1 MRWHGNRT
9 GERWT
14 FRRVRWP
21 SMEEAED
28 YWQVTGGSAK
38 DSAFTDLKSSGAI
51 DFKGA
56 TVPDGNDAVRVYY
69 GFTDSTDADYEE
81 PVITGFLDI
90 GDAEHNG
97 ALVTGNADISGM
109 LVVLSDTGPG
119 YPVTIAAGAAAVAE
133 AERIAKALSL
143 RVSAAPS
150 SYKLGK
156 VHTFDADT
164 TWLAIVNW
172 LLDVA
177 GFSSAYTDAWGTVQM
192 QPYVEPTERTPSWT
206 FRDDETSFFKPG
218 VKTSDNR
225 ADTPN
230 VVRLWYEDDNR
241 GLFAEARNDDPRSQ
255 SSTVVRGREKLLCE
269 TVDELAGDT
278 TATMLTSLIDEAGKR
293 LRDNST
299 RIEYVD
305 VPCLFAPVQINDS
318 VELDYTAAG
327 LSTIGSVTT
336 RDVVFSRGAPTTVR
350 TRRMLRPDFNV
361 TKSGRVAWNA

>member
-1 MRWHGNRT
+1 MD
-9 GERWT
+9 
-14 FRRVRWP
+14 
-21 SMEEAED
+21 EAED

-38 DSAFTDLKSSGAI
+38 DSAFTDLKSTGSI
-51 DFKGA
+51 EYKGA

-69 GFTDSTDADYEE
+69 GFTDSTGERYEE
-81 PVITGFLDI
+81 PVITGFLDL
-90 GDAEHNG
+90 GDTQHEG
-97 ALVTGNADISGM
+97 ALVTGSADISGM

-119 YPVTIAAGAAAVAE
+119 CPLTLAAGTSAVDEAA
-133 AERIAKALSL
+133 RIAKSLHL
-143 RVSAAPS
+143 RVSSAPS

-156 VHTFDADT
+156 AHTFDVDS
-164 TWLAIVNW
+164 TWLEIVNW
-172 LLDVA
+172 LLTVA
-177 GFSSAYTDAWGTVQM
+177 DFSSAYTDAWGTVQM

-230 VVRLWYEDDNR
+230 VVRLWYEDDTC

-269 TVDELAGDT
+269 TVEELSGDT
-278 TATMLTSLIDEAGKR
+278 TATMLESLKSEAVKR

-305 VPCLFAPVQINDS
+305 VPCLFAPIQINDA

-327 LSTIGSVTT
+327 LATIGSATS
-336 RDVVFSRGAPTTVR
+336 RDVEFSRGAPTTVR
-350 TRRMLRPDFNV
+350 TRRMLRPDFSA
-361 TKSGRVAWNA
+361 KSSGRVAWSA

>member
-1 MRWHGNRT
+1 MD
-9 GERWT
+9 
-14 FRRVRWP
+14 
-21 SMEEAED
+21 EAED
-28 YWQVTGGSAK
+28 YWQVTGGNAK
-38 DSAFTDLKSSGAI
+38 DSAFTDLKSTGTI

-69 GFTDSTDADYEE
+69 SFTDSAGERYEE

-97 ALVTGNADISGM
+97 ALVAGSAVISGM
-109 LVVLSDTGPG
+109 LVVMSDTGPG
-119 YPVTIAAGAAAVAE
+119 HPMTISAGTAAVAE
-133 AERIAKALSL
+133 AERIARALSL

-156 VHTFDADT
+156 ARTFDADA

-172 LLDVA
+172 LLGVA

-192 QPYVEPTERTPSWT
+192 QPYVEPTERTPAWM
-206 FRDDETSFFKPG
+206 FRDDEASFFKPG
-218 VKTSDNR
+218 VRSSDNR

-230 VVRLWYEDDNR
+230 VVRLWYEDDRR

-255 SSTVVRGREKLLCE
+255 SSTVARGREKLLCE

-278 TATMLTSLIDEAGKR
+278 TATMLASLISEAGKR

-305 VPCLFAPVQINDS
+305 VPCLFAPVRINDC

-327 LSTIGSVTT
+327 LSIVGSATA
-336 RDVVFSRGAPTTVR
+336 RDVEFSRGAPTTVR

-361 TKSGRVAWNA
+361 TTSGRVAWNA